1 GACGDGRLDEVQGVG
16 VDRVPHLQVGEAPLR
31 LQAAAAGGGQLRQRG
46 TDLLD
51 PLTARGHRHQVRLG
65 EVAVVLRVGLRAAR
79 GGAAGVLVEVA
90 GLLHDLRPRVEHARL
105 AGDLV
110 AHRPLDR
117 AEGVDVLG
125 LGAGTERGLGVLAQR
140 DVDVGADVAALH
152 PRLGDLQRPE
162 DVPQGAHVGGGDLGG
177 AALGV
182 GDRLGD
188 DLDQW
193 HTGAVVVDLG
203 VGGTVDAPSGAA
215 DVGVLAGVLLHVGG
229 ATGRI

>member
-1 GACGDGRLDEVQGVG
+1 
-16 VDRVPHLQVGEAPLR
+16 
-31 LQAAAAGGGQLRQRG
+31 
-46 TDLLD
+46 
-51 PLTARGHRHQVRLG
+51 
-65 EVAVVLRVGLRAAR
+65 
-79 GGAAGVLVEVA
+79 GVLVEVA

-203 VGGTVDAPSGAA
+203 VGGTVDAPGGAA
-215 DVGVLAGVLLHVGG
+215 DVGVLAGVLLHVGALDLHPDDLAVVQFDVDPSVERDG
-229 ATGRI
+229 LV